1 MCLYRNQCIH
11 FIHLITALEV
21 VHEGHWFTIT
31 YKWHVSSNE
40 GRISFSERTALM
52 KLLYQK
58 SLARQVLDENE
69 FVTRPKSLN
78 VYRFVVLFKA
88 GRSCCPAFCWK
99 VGKVYYDKFLH
110 VAE

>member
-1 MCLYRNQCIH
+1 MACVQQRGSNLVLGTNCPYEA
-11 FIHLITALEV
+11 FIPK
-21 VHEGHWFTIT
+21 G
-31 YKWHVSSNE
+31 
-40 GRISFSERTALM
+40 
-52 KLLYQK
+52 
-58 SLARQVLDENE
+58 LARQALDENE

-88 GRSCCPAFCWK
+88 GRSYCPAFCWK